1 MKRTDI
7 PMSLCTDQVQGNGD
21 DLAKLLEFVL
31 KHRTREL
38 LEAGLSEV
46 DLFELRKIAHAYS
59 TNTLEHVA
67 YQKLQ
72 DLLPKLESV
81 KISF

>member
-7 PMSLCTDQVQGNGD
+7 PMPLGTDQVQGNGD

-31 KHRTREL
+31 KHRTSDL
-38 LEAGLSEV
+38 LVAGLSEA
-46 DLFELRKIAHAYS
+46 DLFELRKIAHAYRS
-59 TNTLEHVA
+59 DNEDHKTF
-67 YQKLQ
+67 QKLQ
-72 DLLPKLESV
+72 NLLPRLESV

>member
-7 PMSLCTDQVQGNGD
+7 PMSLCTDQVQGNGE
-21 DLAKLLEFVL
+21 DLAKTLEFVL

-38 LEAGLSEV
+38 LEAGLSEA
-46 DLFELRKIAHAYS
+46 DLFELRKIAHAYRFDS
-59 TNTLEHVA
+59 VDHKTF
-67 YQKLQ
+67 QKLQ
-72 DLLPKLESV
+72 NLLPRLESV